1 MNKTRV
7 LIAAV
12 LVLTCTAGALYTGHH
27 TYYYLAHFIDG
38 FTYMPVVEG
47 SAPPVFGQ
55 PRTTGGQVLGWVTA
69 AVILISAFVL
79 DSWMVRKLVRA

>member
-1 MNKTRV
+1 MKARMLMSAILMLACTTG
-7 LIAAV
+7 AAYV
-12 LVLTCTAGALYTGHH
+12 GYR
-27 TYYYLAHFIDG
+27 TYYNMAHFIDG

-55 PRTTGGQVLGWVTA
+55 PRTTGGQVLGWTTA
-69 AVILISAFVL
+69 ALILISAFVL